1 MLGVVGVGGGW
12 RIPSGEEEGEDWGRG
27 TVTCDSQ
34 AHDTNLQAPK
44 KSACNDLHYLPDFC
58 YLLNLKTLITVRS

>member
-34 AHDTNLQAPK
+34 AHDTNLQAPR
-44 KSACNDLHYLPDFC
+44 KSALQTQLAMTRIIF
-58 YLLNLKTLITVRS
+58 LTFVTF